1 MSILTVPSKEH
12 HDVNLVNHWSTDYQ
26 LPSACVSLSD
36 TCPTCLLKPC
46 WPGLMETAH
55 VQGLLPAEH
64 HLCSH
69 CAGRQGLKHVLAV
82 ALCWDH
88 FEKLRGLQKSKDTA
102 SFLANICF
110 QLPGVIS
117 FLPFSSPHCFYL
129 FHTLY

>member
-88 FEKLRGLQKSKDTA
+88 FEKLRDLQKSKDTA